1 MRQSYSTADQIMAN
15 ANYKQAAHYDLDG
28 SKIVLP
34 GGYVGTL
41 REATLY
47 VLERIVC
54 HTNYRGTLH
63 LLRKDAETVWIAT
76 KPLDDG
82 PWEAVPFLQLLVFR
96 EGRLVYEGKGGS
108 QEYFDPEKNF
118 EYKHL
123 DFANL

>member
-15 ANYKQAAHYDLDG
+15 ANYKQAAHYDLDS

-34 GGYVGTL
+34 GGYV
-41 REATLY
+41 
-47 VLERIVC
+47 
-54 HTNYRGTLH
+54 GTLH

>member
-1 MRQSYSTADQIMAN
+1 MWGRCAKRRSTCWS
-15 ANYKQAAHYDLDG
+15 G
-28 SKIVLP
+28 
-34 GGYVGTL
+34 
-41 REATLY
+41 LY
-47 VLERIVC
+47 V

-76 KPLDDG
+76 KPLDNS
-82 PWEAVPFLQLLVFR
+82 PWETVPFLQLLVFR